1 MDLIVKQGAS
11 PALYQ
16 PRFVVVCGGGQL
28 RVVTYAFAGDP
39 IGGDR
44 PVSCHG
50 LQRQPLLRIP
60 TAAVSWTNM
69 DPPLTKDTKF
79 TSFVLRLVTGNLFSD
94 ESTSEPG
101 TLPMRYS
108 ISHTECR
115 AIADVIAKVRHRL
128 TRGLATAF
136 TCVLTAFRGG
146 AGASTA

>member
-69 DPPLTKDTKF
+69 DPPSHEGHK
-79 TSFVLRLVTGNLFSD
+79 VHLV
-94 ESTSEPG
+94 
-101 TLPMRYS
+101 
-108 ISHTECR
+108 R
-115 AIADVIAKVRHRL
+115 AA
-128 TRGLATAF
+128 
-136 TCVLTAFRGG
+136 
-146 AGASTA
+146 AGDRQPLQ